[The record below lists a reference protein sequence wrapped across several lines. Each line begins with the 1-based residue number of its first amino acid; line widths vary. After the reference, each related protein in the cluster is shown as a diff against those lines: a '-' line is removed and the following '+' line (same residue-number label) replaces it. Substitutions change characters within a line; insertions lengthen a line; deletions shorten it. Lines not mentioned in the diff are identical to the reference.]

1 MLMML
6 ISLAI
11 SLVPVQ
17 SLFSPQQQS
26 SGSKPP
32 SQEVQRDKK
41 EPSQSPYILNQPR
54 ILSVQ
59 PVPLPPGEN
68 AWAVHITSTG
78 GISGTGRGNIT
89 LTSDGQL
96 LRYGPAGS
104 CSIKLSE
111 EALESLTKT
120 IFAATGSYNSDG
132 LLETLICPDC
142 YVTAMVVTR
151 RRAARDEA
159 TIAVGW
165 TDATEARVAADVL
178 AIYQAVMAKKDCKLQ

>member
-1 MLMML
+1 ML

-11 SLVPVQ
+11 SLAQVQ
-17 SLFSPQQQS
+17 SLFSPKQQS
-26 SGSKPP
+26 SGSSPS

-41 EPSQSPYILNQPR
+41 DSSRSPYILNEPR

-59 PVPLPPGEN
+59 PVPLPAGDN

-78 GISGTGRGNIT
+78 GISGTGRGNVT

-96 LRYGPAGS
+96 LRNGPAGS
-104 CSIKLSE
+104 CSIKLSG
-111 EALESLTKT
+111 EALESLTRT
-120 IFAATGSYNSDG
+120 VFAANGTDSSDG
-132 LLETLICPDC
+132 LLDKLICPDC

-165 TDATEARVAADVL
+165 TDATEAKVAADVL
-178 AIYQAVMAKKDCKLQ
+178 AIYQAVMANKDCKLQ